1 VQIIGGK
8 GVYSAAFLSMS
19 PLKRNQTLLRTFW
32 IAGLV
37 RRRPIGAAVGKAVA
51 SYRASDAAMPE
62 APACGNQEDVMNN
75 AFLVAAAAGLV
86 GLGGLGIR
94 TQASQDL
101 SALGV
106 SEDAGVFSRW
116 LTADSPQCVSLS
128 EIGSVSRM
136 AKLTPEQFQFVR
148 ALYVAI
154 PPISREIPP
163 GDSAVVAS
171 ANGKSMIA
179 LVAGDQACARFLAP
193 DFVLSMLVEIW
204 NGENGAAGQ
213 PL

>member
-1 VQIIGGK
+1 
-8 GVYSAAFLSMS
+8 
-19 PLKRNQTLLRTFW
+19 
-32 IAGLV
+32 
-37 RRRPIGAAVGKAVA
+37 
-51 SYRASDAAMPE
+51 MPE